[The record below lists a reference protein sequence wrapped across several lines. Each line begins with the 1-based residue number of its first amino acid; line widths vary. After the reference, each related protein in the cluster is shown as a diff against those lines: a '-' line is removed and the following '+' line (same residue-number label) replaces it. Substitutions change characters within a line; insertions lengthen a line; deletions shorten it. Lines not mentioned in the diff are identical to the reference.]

1 MTQMTRVAL
10 ALVLFLSPLVV
21 VGQDKNSSQNSNNTV
36 TIQAVVSQVKEA
48 LSNVQ
53 TKLTAKQLPPLKSV
67 KLTLQTVATSK
78 AGGKISFWVITIG
91 GSVQKE
97 ASQEVVLELVPPKP
111 GKPVNSSAETFTN
124 ALEDSILEAAQG
136 VQGADQGSLP
146 LELQNLTVTLGF
158 TVTAEGAAGAKLTL
172 TPVTLGISGQK
183 DRKVVHRLEVAY
195 SNTNSAK
202 E

>member
-1 MTQMTRVAL
+1 
-10 ALVLFLSPLVV
+10 VLFLSPV

-36 TIQAVVSQVKEA
+36 TIQAVVAQVKEA

-91 GSVQKE
+91 GSLQKE

-111 GKPVNSSAETFTN
+111 GRPVNMSSETFTN

-195 SNTNSAK
+195 SNTSSEK